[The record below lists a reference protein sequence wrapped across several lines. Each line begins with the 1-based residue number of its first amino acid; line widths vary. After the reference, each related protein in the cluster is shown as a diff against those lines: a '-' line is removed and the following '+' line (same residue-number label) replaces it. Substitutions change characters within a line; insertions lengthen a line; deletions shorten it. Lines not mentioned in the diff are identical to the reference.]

1 MSDGPGRQWGRELGP
16 APGSRVPAACI
27 GRERQPGVRA
37 GWTEPGCPGRS
48 YAGGRRARTI
58 PERPRLFS
66 PLDPF
71 ADASKGDDLLPA
83 GTEDYIHIRIQQR
96 NGRKTLT
103 TVQGIADDYDK
114 KKLVKAFKKV
124 GVGDAGGRGDPQTQ
138 GPAAGADRRAWLLC
152 ACRNLPAMGRSLS
165 IQNMEK

>member
-1 MSDGPGRQWGRELGP
+1 MSAIQNL
-16 APGSRVPAACI
+16 
-27 GRERQPGVRA
+27 QP
-37 GWTEPGCPGRS
+37 
-48 YAGGRRARTI
+48 
-58 PERPRLFS
+58 F
-66 PLDPF
+66 DPF

-124 GVGDAGGRGDPQTQ
+124 GCGRCVGPGGQRHTGGCGAGVAVPGFVVLRGPSSF
-138 GPAAGADRRAWLLC
+138 P
-152 ACRNLPAMGRSLS
+152 RNLPAMVL
-165 IQNMEK
+165 

>member
-1 MSDGPGRQWGRELGP
+1 MSAIQNLH
-16 APGSRVPAACI
+16 S
-27 GRERQPGVRA
+27 
-37 GWTEPGCPGRS
+37 
-48 YAGGRRARTI
+48 
-58 PERPRLFS
+58 F
-66 PLDPF
+66 DPF

-124 GVGDAGGRGDPQTQ
+124 GLNCRECTFKVPTWGCCVVLFSRMG
-138 GPAAGADRRAWLLC
+138 LLVLLLGLICFPC
-152 ACRNLPAMGRSLS
+152 ACRNLPAMVL
-165 IQNMEK
+165 